1 MKVSLPNEC
10 LHYHI
15 YTVFSAIEGAS
26 PSTART
32 LLSYGA
38 DPLLHDYSGNM
49 PLDLSA
55 NDPTMQLYMTNLLA
69 DLHGKIPAPSMRS
82 SSTCPPPVRWNVSH
96 CPEFHQPDPSLPTLE
111 EEKAAAAKSRKND
124 DMFSFEV
131 TSHPLPTTYKF
142 RDRSGEWVLYR
153 DLKDYTKKYCSKKE
167 DIRSKGDLLELK
179 KSEFLKHSHCN
190 LLDRRG
196 VEVRF
201 HARDNREDIVILVR
215 VDKFVRKIFNS
226 EVIHVAK

>member
-1 MKVSLPNEC
+1 MGSKELR
-10 LHYHI
+10 H
-15 YTVFSAIEGAS
+15 
-26 PSTART
+26 
-32 LLSYGA
+32 
-38 DPLLHDYSGNM
+38 PLLAHSFLM
-49 PLDLSA
+49 ELTPLS
-55 NDPTMQLYMTNLLA
+55 MTNLLA

-226 EVIHVAK
+226 KVIHVVPTWCSVLSRAATCSVSSLAVLTRAVTI